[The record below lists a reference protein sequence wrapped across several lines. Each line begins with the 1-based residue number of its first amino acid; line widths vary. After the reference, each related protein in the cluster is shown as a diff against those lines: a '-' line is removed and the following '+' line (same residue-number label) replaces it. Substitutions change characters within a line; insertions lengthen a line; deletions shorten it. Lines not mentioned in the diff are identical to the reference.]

1 MQVLANTK
9 PTVSVILPVYQ
20 VVDYVDECIASIL
33 EQSFTDFELI
43 IVDDGSTDGSREKCD
58 VWAEKDDRIAVVHQG
73 NAGLSAARNSG
84 IAKAKGEYL
93 LFVDSDDYIRPSLIS
108 VALERLRETQADIC
122 FFKYEL
128 LNPNGSLE
136 SYKEAPLFPQF
147 TSCNAPQTL
156 VFLFQQQ
163 LHNYAWAHI
172 AKASLY
178 AEEANFFPVGR
189 KMEDIATTAR
199 LISRAARACFLDE
212 VLYVYRKREGS
223 IVAKWSHVLTF
234 DSVMAF
240 DCIERD
246 VQNQPEEVR
255 IAALNYKVKFLFY
268 CLMMESGLP
277 NSDLGDKAVNLARN
291 EIRAATK
298 RCSWGNLSRSNK
310 IRTIL
315 MKMRLEGLAAKLRKE

>member
-20 VVDYVDECIASIL
+20 VVDYIDECIASIL

-58 VWAEKDDRIAVVHQG
+58 VWAEKDERIAVVHQG

-93 LFVDSDDYIRPSLIS
+93 LFVDSDDYIRPSLIG
-108 VALERLRETQADIC
+108 VALERLRETQSDIC

-136 SYKEAPLFPQF
+136 PYKEALLFPQF

-178 AEEANFFPVGR
+178 VEESNFFPVGR
-189 KMEDIATTAR
+189 KMEDIATTTR
-199 LISRAARACFLDE
+199 LISRATRACFLDE

-223 IVAKWSHVLTF
+223 IVANWSHVLTF

-246 VQNQPEEVR
+246 VRNQPEEIR

-268 CLMMESGLP
+268 CLMMERNLP
-277 NSDLGDKAVNLARN
+277 NSDLDGEAIDLVRSK
-291 EIRAATK
+291 IGIAAK
-298 RCSWGNLSRSNK
+298 RCGWGNLSRFNK
-310 IRTIL
+310 LKFVL
-315 MKMRLEGLAAKLRKE
+315 MKMHLDGLVAKMKKE